1 MQTNTAVS
9 AYRNPTESERDR
21 LILDHLPQIKYIAQR
36 IALRVP
42 SSVEM
47 DDLISAGVL
56 GLLDAVGKFDESRG
70 VQFKTYAELRIRGAI
85 LDSLRLIDWAP
96 RSLRKLSKEVEQAY
110 ARLEQ
115 RNGRPALDEEVAKEL
130 NMEIGEYY
138 SVLDRLQGLNLG
150 CFEVTETEQDTDG
163 DSVSLVPTSD
173 GDSPLD
179 VCRKGE
185 LKEIL
190 ARFIDLL
197 PDRERLIVTLYH
209 YEELTMKEVG
219 RIVGVNES
227 RISQLHTRA
236 LLRLRGKLHSVLRN
250 RSGMAHIGRPGISCC
265 EGHRG
270 LRDCIPDNRLAK
282 TTKLPSKQQSDWL
295 RS

>member
-1 MQTNTAVS
+1 MTAVS
-9 AYRNPTESERDR
+9 AYRDR

-36 IALRVP
+36 
-42 SSVEM
+42 
-47 DDLISAGVL
+47 
-56 GLLDAVGKFDESRG
+56 
-70 VQFKTYAELRIRGAI
+70 
-85 LDSLRLIDWAP
+85 DWAP
-96 RSLRKLSKEVEQAY
+96 RSLRKLSKEVEEAY
-110 ARLEQ
+110 AQLEQ

-138 SVLDRLQGLNLG
+138 SALDQLQGLNLG

-185 LKEIL
+185 LKELL

-219 RIVGVNES
+219 RILGVNES

-250 RSGMAHIGRPGISCC
+250 RQGWPISGGPGSLVA
-265 EGHRG
+265 R
-270 LRDCIPDNRLAK
+270 A
-282 TTKLPSKQQSDWL
+282 TADWGIVS
-295 RS
+295 RTIA